1 LLREEKEELML
12 STETI
17 KLLDTVAL
25 ANDLP
30 ERKLKR
36 GEVGTVVEILAPNV
50 FEVEFSDDEGQTY
63 AELALRGDQL
73 IPIHSQGETPMPDCF
88 ISYSSQDQNLANFV
102 NSELRRL
109 GVSSFMASAS
119 LQPGQHWS
127 PEIMNNLK
135 SSKWVILLASRAAV
149 GSAFVNQE
157 IGGALINSKVLI
169 PIVWDINPSE
179 LPGWAR
185 SVQAIDLRGSTMLG
199 LQNQVGAIAG
209 RIHQEKTKSLLIAVG
224 AVLLGIF
231 VFSDRD

>member
-1 LLREEKEELML
+1 MF
-12 STETI
+12 STERI
-17 KLLDTVAL
+17 RLLDTVAL

-30 ERKLKR
+30 ERKVRR
-36 GEVGTVVEILAPNV
+36 GEVGTVVEILAPDV
-50 FEVEFSDDEGQTY
+50 FEVEFSDEAGQTY

-73 IPIHSQGETPMPDCF
+73 IQMHSQGETSMPDCF
-88 ISYSSQDQNLANFV
+88 ISYSSQDERIARFV
-102 NSELRRL
+102 NSELHRL

-127 PEIMNNLK
+127 SEIINNLRT
-135 SSKWVILLASRAAV
+135 SNWVILLASRAAV
-149 GSAFVNQE
+149 NSAFVNQE

-185 SVQAIDLRGSTMLG
+185 NVQAIDLRDSTIPG
-199 LQNQVGAIAG
+199 LQNQVAAIAG
-209 RIHQEKTKSLLIAVG
+209 RINQEKTKSLLIAAG
-224 AVLLGIF
+224 AVLLAIF